1 MNSTEPEAVDAG
13 NPNRTACIRVLRD
26 LGPLS
31 VSAIAK
37 SISLSRPTVE
47 GILADL
53 QEAGLVVPQERD
65 TDDARGA
72 GRPAKVFSFNAGAS
86 YVVAVDIGP
95 RHVRGLIADMGGNVW
110 ASVTQKVT
118 GATGIE
124 YAGLVSALVQELMFK
139 ASVPAREVGVAVV
152 AVPGVVD
159 RQGRVLVS
167 APIPDWT
174 GIDLA
179 HQLSSRLKCRV
190 LLENDV
196 NLAVLAEHRVG
207 AAQLAEDIVFIM
219 PRHREASAR
228 LNAGLIINGDLH
240 RGRHSIAG
248 EIAELRSGTGRAQAE
263 TEAEGSMPDV
273 DVIAANIAMI
283 TLAVDP
289 DIVVL
294 GGGLAHSE
302 PVFREA
308 LQQAIAASTPFPIL
322 PTILPSQLG
331 SEVVVTGALVRAL
344 ESGSAMLLGSPGLG
358 IPRITRRDLSGQAH
372 QPAGHQNSGHQP
384 ATP

>member
-1 MNSTEPEAVDAG
+1 MTTNESEAIEAG
-13 NPNRTACIRVLRD
+13 NPNRIACIRVLRD
-26 LGPLS
+26 HGPMS

-37 SISLSRPTVE
+37 SVSLSRPTVE
-47 GILADL
+47 VLLAEL
-53 QEAGLVVPQERD
+53 QEAGLVVPQGRD
-65 TDDARGA
+65 SDDSRGA
-72 GRPAKVFSFNAGAS
+72 GRPAKVFSFNQGAS
-86 YVVAVDIGP
+86 YVVGVDIGP
-95 RHVRGLIADMGGNVW
+95 KHVRGLIADMGGNVW
-110 ASVTQKVT
+110 RSVIWSVSS
-118 GATGIE
+118 ATGIE
-124 YAGLVSALVQELMFK
+124 YAALVSKLLHELTES
-139 ASVPAREVGVAVV
+139 ASVSPREVGVVVV

-179 HQLSSRLKCRV
+179 HQLSSRLQCRV

-207 AAQLAEDIVFIM
+207 AGQLAEDIVFIM
-219 PRHREASAR
+219 PRHREASSR
-228 LNAGLIINGDLH
+228 LNAGLIINGGLH

-248 EIAELRSGTGRAQAE
+248 EIAELRSGTGQAPDEDHSE
-263 TEAEGSMPDV
+263 TPDV
-273 DVIAANIAMI
+273 ERIAANIAMI

-302 PVFREA
+302 PAFREA

-322 PTILPSQLG
+322 PTILPSHLG
-331 SEVVVTGALVRAL
+331 SEVVVTGALVRGL
-344 ESGSAMLLGSPGLG
+344 ESESAALFGSSELGLPQ
-358 IPRITRRDLSGQAH
+358 ITRHDSSPLDASAFQTASSQ
-372 QPAGHQNSGHQP
+372 QPAAP
-384 ATP
+384 

>member
-1 MNSTEPEAVDAG
+1 MTSNEPEASDAG
-13 NPNRTACIRVLRD
+13 NPNRISCIRVLRD
-26 LGPLS
+26 LGPMS

-47 GILADL
+47 ALLTEL
-53 QEAGLVVPQERD
+53 QEAGLVVPQGREFED
-65 TDDARGA
+65 NRGA
-72 GRPAKVFSFNAGAS
+72 GRPAKVFSFNSGAS
-86 YVVAVDIGP
+86 YVVGIDIGP

-110 ASVTQKVT
+110 ASLTWPVSA
-118 GATGIE
+118 ATGIE
-124 YAGLVSALVQELMFK
+124 YAALASKMLRQLTVSA
-139 ASVPAREVGVAVV
+139 SVSPREVAVAVV

-159 RQGRVLVS
+159 RHGRVLVS

-179 HQLSSRLKCRV
+179 QQLSSRLECRV

-207 AAQLAEDIVFIM
+207 AAQLAEDVVFIM
-219 PRHREASAR
+219 PRHREANSR
-228 LNAGLIINGDLH
+228 LNAGLIINGELH

-248 EIAELRSGTGRAQAE
+248 EIAELRSGSGQAPADTDE
-263 TEAEGSMPDV
+263 SVPDV
-273 DVIAANIAMI
+273 QTIAANIAMI

-294 GGGLAHSE
+294 GGGLAHAE
-302 PVFREA
+302 PGFREV

-344 ESGSAMLLGSPGLG
+344 EAGAAALFGSSGLV
-358 IPRITRRDLSGQAH
+358 IPRITRRDTSPRGDEPGV
-372 QPAGHQNSGHQP
+372 QPNPHHQP
-384 ATP
+384 ATS